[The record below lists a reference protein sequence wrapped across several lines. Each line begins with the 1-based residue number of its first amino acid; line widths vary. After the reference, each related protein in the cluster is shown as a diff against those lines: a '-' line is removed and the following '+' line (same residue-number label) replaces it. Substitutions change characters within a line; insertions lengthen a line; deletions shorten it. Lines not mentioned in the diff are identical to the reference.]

1 MDRDRLQ
8 QIETDLRSKRIDVR
22 KAALDLLA
30 TFDSDL
36 AIPILQRL
44 ATEKDFG
51 LRCLAMM
58 GFNNYQT
65 ESSFEYLKSVLKEEK
80 DHSVLAEAAN
90 SIYDFGEKA
99 IAPLQDLF
107 DDCEHWLVRQTV
119 VAVLVESE
127 DPQILLS
134 IAQKAIQTSTQMTQ
148 ETGIFALNKLLN
160 TPFKQEAFDLFTQLA
175 SDRDWYIR
183 YQTAI
188 ALRESQE
195 PQARVILAKLQ
206 QDENY
211 RVVAAALESK
221 GVEGKGE

>member
-1 MDRDRLQ
+1 MNQDRLQ

-22 KAALDLLA
+22 KAALDRLA

-36 AIPILQRL
+36 AIPILKRL

-65 ESSFEYLKSVLKEEK
+65 ENSFEYLKSVLKEEK

-99 IAPLQDLF
+99 IAPLQALF
-107 DDCEHWLVRQTV
+107 DDCEHWLVRQTI
-119 VAVLVESE
+119 VAVLIESE
-127 DPQILLS
+127 DPQVLLS
-134 IAQKAIQTSTQMTQ
+134 IAQKAIESSTQMTQ

-160 TPFKQEAFDLFTQLA
+160 TSFKQEAFDLFTRLA
-175 SDRDWYIR
+175 NDRDWYIR
-183 YQTAI
+183 SRIAI
-188 ALRESQE
+188 ALRESPE
-195 PQARVILAKLQ
+195 PQARVIIAKLQ

-211 RVVAAALESK
+211 RVVAAALELK
-221 GVEGKGE
+221 GTDEE